1 MLLLLCLALPVAAPA
16 QTFTSLVAF
25 DQTDGAN
32 PYGTLAQYIDGSYYG
47 TTQFGGAN
55 GQGTVYHVTPQGA
68 LTTLYSFCSLPNC
81 TDSGQPFAGLQ
92 LGFDGNFYGTTPNTV
107 VKINTGGQLTTLYT
121 FRSLPNC
128 ADGDNT
134 YAALL
139 EAPGGNFYGTTSS
152 GGGVQTF
159 ECQGGCGTVFKMTVS
174 GALTTLYSFH
184 GKDGYGPVATLA
196 LGTDGNFYGT
206 TPRGGAHGFGT
217 VFRITPAGALPLLHS
232 FGGADG
238 SAPYGRLVQATDG
251 NFYGTTTA
259 GGAFGY
265 GAAFK
270 MTPAGKLT
278 LLRSFNFTNGATP
291 YAGLV
296 QGSDGN
302 LYGTTYAGG
311 SGQGNCPNIS
321 ACGTIFRLTPSGQ
334 LTTLYNFCPQSG
346 CPAGGAPFAALA
358 LGVDGTLYGTTLLG
372 GSTACSADGS
382 CGTIFRLS
390 LVSP

>member
-1 MLLLLCLALPVAAPA
+1 MTTSRITSPLALFLFCSVLPITTFA

-47 TTQFGGAN
+47 TTQFGGTN
-55 GQGTVYHVTPQGA
+55 VQGTVYHVTPQGA
-68 LTTLYSFCSLPNC
+68 LTTLYTFC
-81 TDSGQPFAGLQ
+81 
-92 LGFDGNFYGTTPNTV
+92 
-107 VKINTGGQLTTLYT
+107 
-121 FRSLPNC
+121 SLPNC

-217 VFRITPAGALPLLHS
+217 VFRITPAGALTLLHS

-238 SAPYGRLVQATDG
+238 S
-251 NFYGTTTA
+251 
-259 GGAFGY
+259 
-265 GAAFK
+265 
-270 MTPAGKLT
+270 
-278 LLRSFNFTNGATP
+278 
-291 YAGLV
+291 
-296 QGSDGN
+296 
-302 LYGTTYAGG
+302 
-311 SGQGNCPNIS
+311 
-321 ACGTIFRLTPSGQ
+321 
-334 LTTLYNFCPQSG
+334 
-346 CPAGGAPFAALA
+346 
-358 LGVDGTLYGTTLLG
+358 
-372 GSTACSADGS
+372 
-382 CGTIFRLS
+382 
-390 LVSP
+390 